1 MSDIFS
7 QFLQQLINGLSIG
20 AIYALIAIGYTMV
33 YGIVGMINFAHGEI
47 YMIGAYV
54 GLVVVTAFGAAS
66 GVPVS
71 IILASALIFSA
82 IVTGAYGFAVEQIAY
97 KPLRGAP
104 RLVPLISALGVSVFL
119 QNYVALGQGAY
130 DLAVPGLLSGGWSF
144 NLGGQ
149 FDVTFSYARMLIMAA
164 TLVLMIALTQFIK
177 HSRLGQACRACSQ
190 DMSMANLL
198 GIDTNKVISFT
209 FILGAV
215 LAAVGGVLIGQ
226 STNKINPYIGF
237 IIGMK
242 AFTAAVLGGI
252 GSIPGAMLGGF
263 TLGLVETFAQGYWSP
278 DYKDVVSFGLL
289 IVVLLVMPTGLLGK
303 KSMEKV

>member
-1 MSDIFS
+1 MSEFIP
-7 QFLQQLINGLSIG
+7 QFTQQLINGLSVG

-33 YGIVGMINFAHGEI
+33 YGIVGIINFAHGEI

-54 GLVVVTAFGAAS
+54 GLVALTAFAAVGGGPLPLMLAGAL
-66 GVPVS
+66 V
-71 IILASALIFSA
+71 LSAVI
-82 IVTGAYGFAVEQIAY
+82 TGIYGYAVEQVAY
-97 KPLRGAP
+97 KPLRGAS

-119 QNYVALGQGAY
+119 TNFVGLGQGAR
-130 DLAVPGLLSGGWSF
+130 DVAVPSLLYGGWSF
-144 NLGGQ
+144 NLGG
-149 FDVTFSYARMLIMAA
+149 TFSVNFSYSRMLIIFV
-164 TLVLMIALTQFIK
+164 TVVLMIGLTLFIK

-190 DMSMANLL
+190 DMAMANLL

-226 STNKINPYIGF
+226 ATGKINPFIGF
-237 IIGMK
+237 IFGLK

-263 TLGLVETFAQGYWSP
+263 LLGLVETFAQGYLLSE
-278 DYKDVVSFGLL
+278 YKDVVSFGLL
-289 IVVLLVMPTGLLGK
+289 ILVLLFWPTGLFGK
-303 KSMEKV
+303 NTMEKV

>member
-1 MSDIFS
+1 MTDFLS
-7 QFLQQLINGLSIG
+7 QFFQQLINGLSIG

-54 GLVVVTAFGAAS
+54 GLVVLTAFGAAS
-66 GVPVS
+66 GLPVPV
-71 IILASALIFSA
+71 ILGSALLISA
-82 IVTGAYGFAVEQIAY
+82 AVTGLYGYAVEQVAY

-130 DLAVPGLLSGGWSF
+130 DLAVPDILSGTWSF
-144 NLGGQ
+144 SLGGQ
-149 FDVTFSYARMLIMAA
+149 FDVTFSYSRMLIIAV
-164 TLVLMIALTQFIK
+164 TVILMVALTMFIK

-198 GIDTNKVISFT
+198 GIDTNRVISFT
-209 FILGAV
+209 FMLGAV
-215 LAAVGGVLIGQ
+215 LAAVGGVLVGQ
-226 STNKINPYIGF
+226 STGKINPFIGF

-263 TLGLVETFAQGYWSP
+263 VLGLVETFAQGYWSSE
-278 DYKDVVSFGLL
+278 YKDVISFGLL
-289 IVVLLVMPTGLLGK
+289 ILVLLFLPTGLLGK
-303 KSMEKV
+303 SSMEKV